1 MKIVVGLSG
10 GVDSSVAAYLLK
22 KQGHEVVA
30 LFMRNWNDASVTL
43 EDECP
48 WIEDSNDALMVAQK
62 LGIPYQVIDMSELYK
77 EKIVDY
83 MFDEYKKGRTPNPD
97 VLCNREVKFDVFMK
111 TALSLGAEK
120 VATGHYAQVNSTF
133 DENGNEIFHLLAGAD
148 NNKDQSYFLCQLNQ
162 DQLSKSLFPIGN
174 LTKPEVREIAREMGL
189 VTADKK
195 DSQGLCFIGKVS
207 LPTFLQQQ
215 LEPKEGEIVEIFKDF
230 DAFHQE
236 TPDFSS
242 KLEELEF
249 LSKKIHYE
257 KSDGKVIGKHQGAH
271 YFTVGQSKGLG
282 IGGHAESCFLISRDI
297 DKNIV
302 FVGEGRNFPGLFR
315 SALKIENSEVHWV
328 REDLRLQNGESM
340 KVKARIRY
348 RQPLE
353 EATLYQFEDGLYIE
367 FENPQSAIAEG
378 QFAAWY
384 DGEELVG
391 SGVIS

>member
-10 GVDSSVAAYLLK
+10 GVDSSVAAYLLQ
-22 KQGHEVVA
+22 KQGHDVVA

-62 LGIPYQVIDMSELYK
+62 LGIPFQVIDMSELYK

-83 MFDEYKKGRTPNPD
+83 MFAEYENGRTPNPD

-120 VATGHYAQVNSTF
+120 VATGHYARVSSDF
-133 DENGNEIFHLLAGAD
+133 DENGKEIFHLLAGKD

-162 DQLSKSLFPIGN
+162 DQLSKALFPIGE

-215 LEPKEGEIVEIFKDF
+215 LQPKEGEIVEIFNDF
-230 DAFHQE
+230 AEYHTEKPRFA
-236 TPDFSS
+236 S
-242 KLEELEF
+242 KLEELQF
-249 LSKKIHYE
+249 LSRKIKYR

-271 YFTVGQSKGLG
+271 YFTIGQSKGLG
-282 IGGHAESCFLISRDI
+282 IGGHKESCFIISRDMETNTI
-297 DKNIV
+297 
-302 FVGEGRNFPGLFR
+302 FVGEGRNFPGLFQ
-315 SALKIENSEVHWV
+315 SALKIATPEIHWV
-328 REDLRLQNGESM
+328 REDLRLKDGESM

-348 RQPLE
+348 RQALE
-353 EATLYQFEDGLYIE
+353 DATLYQFEDGLYIE
-367 FENPQSAIAEG
+367 FENPQSAVAEG

-384 DGEELVG
+384 LEDELIG